1 MNERERERMFV
12 IISNTAHESCNEFHA
27 VFATYA
33 EAVGLF
39 KTPECTEGDMY
50 FGEEIVIA
58 RISMGVGYDHDV
70 VAEVTEN
77 REMQNCMF
85 HYEIKD
91 SLMMLLV

>member
-1 MNERERERMFV
+1 MNEKERMFV
-12 IISNTAHESCNEFHA
+12 IISNTAYESCNEFHA

-33 EAVGLF
+33 EAVGFF

-58 RISMGVGYDHDV
+58 RIPTGVAYDHDV

-77 REMQNCMF
+77 RARDHWMF
-85 HYEIKD
+85 HYEIKETA
-91 SLMMLLV
+91 